1 MAVDDVFYLS
11 DDSETS
17 YEQSRAKKIEQ
28 DGLILDEMKSHLDQ
42 SFRQARSERQS
53 EIMSIPIPSQVH
65 EFVHTTFT
73 PTFEKM
79 GHSTINLGNE
89 MRKLFKNC
97 RSEAIVVC
105 ILLISTLSQMLHA
118 TDSPIRSSKQE
129 NDSETPIS
137 RLELSSHYD
146 HFIDVFDT
154 HPDEKNNHIPFF
166 WHIPYAFNP
175 LQDVITKCFA
185 AKDDD
190 QTFDGFNVQILP
202 SRPGTTY
209 SSKIISSEKIYSSK
223 DIFNDMKNKK
233 GLTFTLMK
241 HPVQT
246 TFDRYQD
253 YITNGG
259 QLPIEAFIEDE
270 DLYQDN
276 CMTRAITG
284 KTKIKGMLDKKKQ
297 EITQE
302 DLDFALEF
310 LGKKFIVGIYPQMIR
325 YFGRLEN
332 VLPFNINDAN
342 IMNCAQSILMQYF
355 NAFSQAQ
362 YPVENSGLW
371 ATITFLNNYD
381 IQLYK
386 YAMEVFEDA
395 QSQSA

>member
-17 YEQSRAKKIEQ
+17 YEQSRAKKIER

-42 SFRQARSERQS
+42 SFRQARSKRKP
-53 EIMSIPIPSQVH
+53 EIMSIPVPSQVH
-65 EFVHTTFT
+65 DFVHTTIT

-79 GHSTINLGNE
+79 GHSTTNLGNE
-89 MRKLFKNC
+89 IRMLFKNC
-97 RSEAIVVC
+97 SSEAIVVC
-105 ILLISTLSQMLHA
+105 ILLVSTLSQMMYA
-118 TDSPIRSSKQE
+118 TDSPMRSSKQE
-129 NDSETPIS
+129 VDSETPIS
-137 RLELSSHYD
+137 RLEFSHYD

-154 HPDEKNNHIPFF
+154 HSDEKHDHIPFY

-190 QTFDGFNVQILP
+190 QTFEGFNVQILP
-202 SRPGTTY
+202 SRTGTTS

-223 DIFNDMKNKK
+223 QIFSDMKNKK
-233 GLTFTLMK
+233 GHTFTLMK

-276 CMTRAITG
+276 WMTRAITG
-284 KTKIKGMLDKKKQ
+284 KTKIKGMLDKKKL

-310 LGKKFIVGIYPQMIR
+310 LGKKVIVGIYPQMITF
-325 YFGRLEN
+325 FGRLES
-332 VLPFNINDAN
+332 VLPFSINDAN
-342 IMNCAQSILMQYF
+342 VMDCAQSILVQYF

-362 YPVENSGLW
+362 YPLENSGLW

-381 IQLYK
+381 LQLYK

-395 QSQSA
+395 QSQST